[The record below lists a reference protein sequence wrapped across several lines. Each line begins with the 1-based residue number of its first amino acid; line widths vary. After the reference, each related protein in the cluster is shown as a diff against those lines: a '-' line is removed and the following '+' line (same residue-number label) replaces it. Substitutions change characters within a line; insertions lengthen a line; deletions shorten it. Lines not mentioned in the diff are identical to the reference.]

1 MQRGVGKLYAI
12 ALVAGVGDVD
22 GVLQGVACAEVEAY
36 VMAQTHLGIECGV
49 EPCGMYTAVVS
60 HLPYIGGGEGYYLV
74 GDVVEIA
81 VCGEGERCEC
91 SPLGCLP
98 SKAEIVFAGTLG
110 TEILVATTEV
120 VEVVEGGHAE
130 GVLVHQPQVER
141 NVDQGAERCA
151 KGGGEFFLNSE
162 F

>member
-1 MQRGVGKLYAI
+1 MQRGVGELYAI
-12 ALVAGVGDVD
+12 ALIAGVGDVD

-49 EPCGMYTAVVS
+49 EPCDMYMAVVS

-74 GDVVEIA
+74 GDVVEIP

-91 SPLGCLP
+91 SPVRCLP
-98 SKAEIVFAGTLG
+98 RETEIVFAGTLG
-110 TEILVATTEV
+110 AEILIATTEV

-130 GVLVHQPQVER
+130 GVLVHQPQVEG
-141 NVDQGAERCA
+141 NVAQGTERCA
-151 KGGGEFFLNSE
+151 EGTTFL
-162 F
+162 